1 MKTGFARR
9 EFLKSAGCGLATF
22 PFIGRSDSKVPASE
36 RIRVAHVGVGSKGR
50 SHINWFADM
59 PDVDIV
65 AMSDVDATRLAN
77 SIDHLAKRKP
87 DAKRAEGYMDF
98 RHILDRKDV
107 DVITYASPDHWH
119 ALMAITAFE
128 AGKDVYG
135 EKPLSYSLHE
145 GQRMEQVMRRT
156 KSIFQLGTQI
166 HAGENYHR
174 ICEIVQSGA
183 LGKIHTVRLWKTG
196 GSPGL
201 GFPANQPPPSNLDW
215 NTWLGPAPWAEYTP
229 VRCHGSF
236 RYFFDYSGGVFGDFW
251 CHIADLL
258 YMALAPSGL
267 SSIDARGEA
276 PTDGIADTPRWIDI
290 DLKYKDL
297 DVFWTT
303 KPPAVPQADKMSI
316 GAHFEG
322 DKGTLTCDYD
332 KRFITINNETV
343 TDLPQVAKTMPRSP
357 GHQRNFLDAVKSRKP
372 PESNL
377 PYARQMALPMHL
389 ALTSFRLKR
398 KLIWDSAK
406 EVVVGD
412 AAANYLLGRANRKP
426 FDW

>member
-1 MKTGFARR
+1 MQTNLKRR
-9 EFLKSAGCGLATF
+9 TFLRNAGSVLASF
-22 PFIGRSDSKVPASE
+22 PFIARAAQVPASE

-50 SHINWFADM
+50 THINWFANM
-59 PDVDIV
+59 PDIDVV
-65 AMSDVDATRLAN
+65 ALSDVDSTHLNASLA
-77 SIDHLAKRKP
+77 HLAKIQPKAP
-87 DAKRAEGYMDF
+87 PAQGYADF
-98 RHILDRKDV
+98 RRILERKDV

-119 ALMAITAFE
+119 ALMAISAFE

-135 EKPLSYSLHE
+135 EKPLSYSLRE

-156 KSIFQLGTQI
+156 KRVFQLGTQI
-166 HAGENYHR
+166 HAGDNYHR
-174 ICEIVQSGA
+174 ISEIIRSGQ
-183 LGKIHTVRLWKTG
+183 LGTIHTVRLWKTG

-201 GFPANQPPPSNLDW
+201 GFPANQTPPDHLDW
-215 NTWLGPAPWAEYTP
+215 NTWLGPAPLVPYTP
-229 VRCHGSF
+229 ARCHGTF

-258 YMALAPSGL
+258 YMALEPSGL
-267 SSIDARGEA
+267 YSIDARGA
-276 PTDGIADTPRWIDI
+276 IPQDGIADTPRRIDV
-290 DLKYKDL
+290 DFKFKNLN
-297 DVFWTT
+297 VFWTT
-303 KPPAVPQADKMSI
+303 DPPAIPHAAKMGI

-322 DKGTLTCDYD
+322 TKGTMTCDYD
-332 KRFITINNETV
+332 QRFITINGETV
-343 TDLPQVAKTMPRSP
+343 NDLPQVPITLPRSP
-357 GHQRNFLDAVKSRKP
+357 GHQRNFLDAVKTRAT

-398 KLIWDSAK
+398 PLTWDHTK

-412 AAANYLLGRANRKP
+412 AAANYLLGRVNRKP